1 VVGVL
6 TKTFLPSYYSVAA
19 YPPLTL
25 IVGWVIF
32 MVFALGLYA
41 SFNYLFPRLLN
52 ALQKGADLS
61 TSLEEQQAVLAERTR
76 ALQEANT
83 NLQRRAMYLEAST
96 QVSQALSTIFELEI
110 LLEQAVN
117 LIVQHFDFYRAVI
130 FLAEED
136 GQSAR
141 LHATASVGGR
151 RVTLRTQRW
160 RAGEH
165 NAVGMALANRHPCIM
180 TTGKRNMPYAT
191 EVDLSMVRAE
201 AALPLLVGDRL
212 LGVLDVYSGE
222 EAAFDQDDVRALQ
235 GLTGLLSVAI
245 DNARRLGDEA
255 AVLEA
260 ASPLY
265 RLAHRLATTRT
276 EREIYAAM
284 LESLRDFNPARVFIF
299 RQSRLPSAHMSAAE
313 QAYLVA
319 EMRGVEANFYDQYI
333 TAADIRHI
341 GDLINFGV
349 TLESSLVIGN
359 LSATYHSGNADV
371 DRVLVNLATELGIMA
386 LTLAPMRL
394 ESECLGVLLITYNTP
409 HQFTPLQGQLQR
421 VLANLATVALE
432 RIRLLHE
439 AQTRVSRERW
449 LREFGEQVM
458 RIPDLEM
465 MVAQSAQLL
474 QDAVQADGVL
484 LSLTPPETDAER
496 PVWGGKGAG

>member
-1 VVGVL
+1 
-6 TKTFLPSYYSVAA
+6 
-19 YPPLTL
+19 
-25 IVGWVIF
+25 
-32 MVFALGLYA
+32 M
-41 SFNYLFPRLLN
+41 
-52 ALQKGADLS
+52 
-61 TSLEEQQAVLAERTR
+61 
-76 ALQEANT
+76 
-83 NLQRRAMYLEAST
+83 
-96 QVSQALSTIFELEI
+96 
-110 LLEQAVN
+110 
-117 LIVQHFDFYRAVI
+117 
-130 FLAEED
+130 
-136 GQSAR
+136 
-141 LHATASVGGR
+141 
-151 RVTLRTQRW
+151 TLRTQRW

-165 NAVGMALANRHPCIM
+165 NAVGVALANRQPCIM
-180 TTGKRNMPYAT
+180 TTGKRTMPYAT

-201 AALPLLVGDRL
+201 AALPLLVGERL

-222 EAAFDQDDVRALQ
+222 EAAFDPDDVRALQ
-235 GLTGLLSVAI
+235 GLTGLLSVAV

-299 RQSRLPSAHMSAAE
+299 RQSRLPHAHMSAAE

-319 EMRGVEANFYDQYI
+319 EMRGAEINFHDQYI
-333 TAADIRHI
+333 TAANIQHI

-349 TLESSLVIGN
+349 TLESALVIGD
-359 LSATYHSGNADV
+359 LSASYHSGSADV
-371 DRVLVNLATELGIMA
+371 DRVLVNLAAELGILA
-386 LTLAPMRL
+386 LALAPMRL
-394 ESECLGVLLITYNTP
+394 ESQCLGVVLITYNTP

-465 MVAQSAQLL
+465 MVAQSAQML

-484 LSLTPPETDAER
+484 LSLAPPDAEAER
-496 PVWGGKGAG
+496 AAWGGQGEG